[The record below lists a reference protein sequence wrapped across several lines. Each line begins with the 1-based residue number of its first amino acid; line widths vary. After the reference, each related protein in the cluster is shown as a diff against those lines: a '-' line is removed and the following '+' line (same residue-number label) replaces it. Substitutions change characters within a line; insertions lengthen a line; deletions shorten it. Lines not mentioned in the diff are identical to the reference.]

1 MTGDTVAL
9 EVVSGSIVVYD
20 RGGSQMFCHNLRSLQ
35 KLAGAGLERFFK
47 LKKYKIRCINSFIP
61 VTSSNRAGVFYVLKQ
76 SKRVQV
82 WHQTVILT
90 FNMFFV

>member
-35 KLAGAGLERFFK
+35 KLAGAGNEHFFK
-47 LKKYKIRCINSFIP
+47 LKKYKIYQFIL
-61 VTSSNRAGVFYVLKQ
+61 FQ
-76 SKRVQV
+76 
-82 WHQTVILT
+82 
-90 FNMFFV
+90 